1 MNYFIIVYAIAFLV
15 TSCSEQSIHGKWKL
29 REVDLMDVPS
39 QKKRITL
46 DLTKPDK
53 MKTELYEESI
63 PEELRAKSLNTSNKE
78 TGGLDTISGA
88 DKIKADIEKWVTAA
102 LQTSMTLERDNRFNM
117 KSNGLIVPTVT
128 AGWHFGDSLQ
138 GNWATHKDTLVL
150 SIGNDTQSYTWK
162 YKIIQLTKK
171 DLKLQELF
179 DGFEGRGNELRFAR
193 E

>member
-1 MNYFIIVYAIAFLV
+1 
-15 TSCSEQSIHGKWKL
+15 
-29 REVDLMDVPS
+29 MDVPN

-53 MKTELYEESI
+53 MKTDLYKESI
-63 PEELRAKSLNTSNKE
+63 PEELQANSTNTSNKE
-78 TGGLDTISGA
+78 AGGQYNITDVN
-88 DKIKADIEKWVTAA
+88 KIKADIDKWVTTT
-102 LQTSMTLERDNRFNM
+102 LQTSMTLDRDNRFNM

-138 GNWATHKDTLVL
+138 GKWATNKDTLVL
-150 SIGNDTQSYTWK
+150 SIGDDIQSYTWK
-162 YKIIQLTKK
+162 YKIIELSKK

-179 DGFEGRGNELRFAR
+179 DGFEGRGNELRFVR